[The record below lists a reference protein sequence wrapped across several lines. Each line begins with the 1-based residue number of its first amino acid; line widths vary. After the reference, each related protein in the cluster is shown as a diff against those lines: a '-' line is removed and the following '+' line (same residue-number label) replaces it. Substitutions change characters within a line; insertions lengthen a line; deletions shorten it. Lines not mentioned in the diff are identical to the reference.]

1 MALNIENT
9 SGVPLEIEDFSITLA
24 NSEIIDLSLRIDPLE
39 VAQSAISGNEL
50 STLITAGDVS
60 VKDPIDGT
68 TALSVADG
76 LAACRATNETHWRV
90 GTGARIGDLSD
101 VDDTGVVTDDVLQFN
116 GTDFVVVAPETVG
129 GGASFQLEWRFST
142 STTAS
147 DPGNANFRYNNVT
160 LASVTAIYFD
170 DNATGGFD
178 VGTIFNTLASGD
190 KIYIQQNTDATKA
203 ALFTLS
209 GSPTDNT
216 GWWTIPVTVDAS
228 GTLHDNNAK
237 CATLFFQSGAGGGV
251 SADMDSAQARR
262 TTNFTLT
269 ASFGDITLDATDVEN
284 NTAVVEH
291 DNTNTERLTLK
302 SDGLYMIYYGMS
314 MFPSSGS
321 SEAHTEVASRVQAN
335 GAGGAVPGS
344 SDRIE
349 QIIDGSITGDLSL
362 ETNMVRTFLYE
373 ATANDFV
380 TLQAQTQNTTGTI
393 VVAAQNVVFGA
404 VKMTGQQG
412 PSGSDQNLF
421 ETFTPDSGGNI
432 VADTTTDTLTLAGGS
447 AITTSGTPASDTIT
461 ISVSNNP
468 TFPGIESITISIG
481 TTAERPVSP
490 VNGMMRYNT
499 DTNKFEVYENGSWR
513 NMGTGGS
520 GNFELYDENPVSPT
534 PPNASGDNSVAIGD
548 GATASGLDAIAYGAQ
563 ADASGGDSIAF
574 GMNAVSSNTNSVA
587 LGSDTIASGSNSMA
601 LGEGATS
608 TATDSYSF
616 GRDVLASAIGSMALL
631 EDADS
636 RLEGGIAQ
644 AAGQFSSK
652 GDAQSTVLVSRNST
666 TDATV
671 TELFQN
677 GTSARLVLANDSTWA
692 FKILVVARRTDANDE
707 SAMYQFLGGIDRNA
721 TAATTAIV
729 GNVSKTVIAEDTA
742 QWNCDVD
749 ADTTNGSLRIQVT
762 GQAAKTIRWVARV
775 ELVEVTG

>member
-1 MALNIENT
+1 MAIN
-9 SGVPLEIEDFSITLA
+9 
-24 NSEIIDLSLRIDPLE
+24 
-39 VAQSAISGNEL
+39 
-50 STLITAGDVS
+50 
-60 VKDPIDGT
+60 
-68 TALSVADG
+68 
-76 LAACRATNETHWRV
+76 
-90 GTGARIGDLSD
+90 DLSD
-101 VDDTGVVTDDVLQFN
+101 VDTTGIATDDLLQWN
-116 GTDFVVVAPETVG
+116 GSSFVVVDPNVIG

-147 DPGNANFRYNNVT
+147 DPGNGNFRYDNST
-160 LASVTAIYFD
+160 LASVTNIYFD
-170 DNATGGFD
+170 DNASGGFD
-178 VGTIFNTLASGD
+178 VGTIFSTLASGD

-209 GSPTDNT
+209 GTPVDNT

-237 CATLFFQSGAGGGV
+237 CATVLFQSGSGG
-251 SADMDSAQARR
+251 S
-262 TTNFTLT
+262 T
-269 ASFGDITLDATDVEN
+269 
-284 NTAVVEH
+284 
-291 DNTNTERLTLK
+291 
-302 SDGLYMIYYGMS
+302 
-314 MFPSSGS
+314 
-321 SEAHTEVASRVQAN
+321 
-335 GAGGAVPGS
+335 
-344 SDRIE
+344 
-349 QIIDGSITGDLSL
+349 
-362 ETNMVRTFLYE
+362 
-373 ATANDFV
+373 
-380 TLQAQTQNTTGTI
+380 
-393 VVAAQNVVFGA
+393 
-404 VKMTGQQG
+404 
-412 PSGSDQNLF
+412 QNLF
-421 ETFTPDSGGNI
+421 ETFTPDTGGNI
-432 VADTTTDTLTLAGGS
+432 VADSPTDTLTLAGGA

-468 TFPGIESITISIG
+468 TFPGIESITIAIG

-499 DTNKFEVYENGSWR
+499 DTAKFEVFENGAWR

-520 GNFELYDENPVSPT
+520 GNLELYDENPVTPT
-534 PPNASGDNSVAIGD
+534 LPSATGTNAVAIGD
-548 GATASGLDAIAYGAQ
+548 AATASAENAIAYGAQ

-587 LGSDTIASGSNSMA
+587 IGSDTIASGSNSMA
-601 LGEGATS
+601 LGEGATAS
-608 TATDSYSF
+608 ADNSYAFGLNVSAT
-616 GRDVLASAIGSMALL
+616 AIGSMALL

-636 RLEGGIAQ
+636 RLEGGVAQ

-652 GDAQSTVLVSRNST
+652 GDAQTTVLVSRNST

-671 TELFQN
+671 TELFQD
-677 GTSARLVLANDSTWA
+677 GASARLVLVNDSTWA

-729 GNVSKTVIAEDTA
+729 GNVSKTIIAEDTA
-742 QWNCDVD
+742 QWDCDVD

>member
-1 MALNIENT
+1 MAFNIENG
-9 SGVPLEIEDFSITLA
+9 SGSTLDINDFGIQLTTGEIVDLAQLADPQTITI
-24 NSEIIDLSLRIDPLE
+24 S
-39 VAQSAISGNEL
+39 AQASNEL
-50 STLITAGDVS
+50 STLITSGDVII
-60 VKDPIDGT
+60 KDPLDGVT
-68 TALSVADG
+68 DLSVADG
-76 LAACRATNETHWRV
+76 LEVARSQNDPHWRV
-90 GTGARIGDLSD
+90 GAGSRIGDISD
-101 VDDTGVVTDDVLQFN
+101 VDLTGEADTVVLQFDSGSGNYVVATPSQLAGDIAINDLTDVDTTGIVTDDILQWT
-116 GTDFVVVAPETVG
+116 GSSFVAVDPATVG
-129 GGASFQLEWRFST
+129 SGASFALEWRFST
-142 STTAS
+142 SIVAA
-147 DPGNANFRYNNVT
+147 DPGNGRFRYDNAT
-160 LASVTAIYFD
+160 LASVTNIYFD
-170 DNATGGFD
+170 DFADSGFD
-178 VGTIFNTLASGD
+178 VGTVFGTLGSGD
-190 KIYIQQNTDATKA
+190 KIYIQQNNDATKA

-209 GSPTDNT
+209 GTPTDNV

-237 CATLFFQSGAGGGV
+237 CATIFFQSGAGGG
-251 SADMDSAQARR
+251 S
-262 TTNFTLT
+262 
-269 ASFGDITLDATDVEN
+269 
-284 NTAVVEH
+284 
-291 DNTNTERLTLK
+291 
-302 SDGLYMIYYGMS
+302 
-314 MFPSSGS
+314 
-321 SEAHTEVASRVQAN
+321 
-335 GAGGAVPGS
+335 
-344 SDRIE
+344 
-349 QIIDGSITGDLSL
+349 
-362 ETNMVRTFLYE
+362 
-373 ATANDFV
+373 
-380 TLQAQTQNTTGTI
+380 
-393 VVAAQNVVFGA
+393 
-404 VKMTGQQG
+404 
-412 PSGSDQNLF
+412 QNLF

-447 AITTSGTPASDTIT
+447 AITTTGTPASDTIT

-468 TFPGIESITISIG
+468 TFPGIESTTLTIG

-644 AAGQFSSK
+644 AAGQFSSR

-671 TELFQN
+671 TELFQD
-677 GTSARLVLANDSTWA
+677 GSSARLVLSNDTSWA

-729 GNVSKTVIAEDTA
+729 GNVNKTVIAEDTA
-742 QWNCDVD
+742 QWDCDVD